1 MNVFTLNNL
10 MDAQSVKPEIS
21 QVSCF
26 EAQFFNNGIPR
37 VVNASEIRK
46 YDNTTI
52 RYAMQLNGLY
62 VWPTLELLEWLSK
75 NITDNTIEIGSGNG
89 VLAEK
94 LCVPATDSMMQSHR
108 FKPKN
113 QREKGIWKMM
123 VESYRQTDIPFVMYG
138 LAVQRLDYKDAI
150 RKYKPSCVFG
160 GYITHKHR
168 QDGVDGNLLGVDE
181 DWILKRK
188 FLEKYIMVG
197 NLKVHQHKYILKH
210 KHEQVV
216 LDGLIVRAEHQNLNR
231 IFVWNKGRDVNS
243 VLCK

>member
-1 MNVFTLNNL
+1 MNNFALNSL
-10 MDAQSVKPEIS
+10 TAAQAVKPDLS
-21 QVSCF
+21 QVSWF
-26 EAQFFNNGIPR
+26 ESEFFNNGIPR

-52 RYAMQLNGLY
+52 RCAMQFNGLY
-62 VWPTLELLEWLSK
+62 VWPTIELLEWLSK
-75 NITDNTIEIGSGNG
+75 NTPSDAIEIGSGNG

-123 VESYRQTDIPFVMYG
+123 VEAYRQTNIPFVMYG
-138 LAVQRLDYKDAI
+138 LGVEQLDYKDAL

-160 GYITHKHR
+160 CYITHKSK
-168 QDGVDGNLLGVDE
+168 QDGGDGNMLGVDE
-181 DWILKRK
+181 DWILNRK
-188 FLEKYIMVG
+188 FLQKYIMVG

-210 KHEQVV
+210 KHEQII
-216 LDGLIVRAEHQNLNR
+216 LDGLIVRAEHQDLNR
-231 IFVWNKGRDVNS
+231 IFVWK
-243 VLCK
+243 